1 VQISWSIAAAGAVV
15 AALAALA
22 DRRRAKRRDM
32 DAVGWMPWPL
42 VLIVALLVA
51 AIGAAIALKGG

>member
-1 VQISWSIAAAGAVV
+1 MQISWSIAAAGAVV